1 MAWLYCAA
9 HGRECESAVKRRQ
22 ADIRRDGE
30 SVLIVKGKL
39 ISGPWRCD
47 SCNAELHKG
56 CTAYLYAA
64 YPRHI
69 TEAMDEY
76 GFEMERDYFTLT
88 GEDRIALYGTAWPG
102 GTLAQML
109 GRSRVTAGLPP
120 KPPGAV
126 GDRAVHAEAIRP
138 GTGIGH
144 RRHRRGGRRGAGDVP
159 DAGLP
164 PIYLLRTA
172 GSCPE
177 CGDAMHVYTLGCHAF
192 RPDDDPRPID
202 VFHFLRRIESV
213 PEEVTK
219 LLAARC
225 PGYTPDRTREGEKP
239 YLMNH
244 CVCGAKLD
252 DDFLHGDVGAA
263 FYPDTPERYGNIK
276 LVLLP
281 IDEAIPVTSSWTIGG
296 DEYLKF
302 DAVEDWQALDA

>member
-1 MAWLYCAA
+1 MGNSRPASPRGAKPVASCWPSATVA
-9 HGRECESAVKRRQ
+9 VRTTSEGRGYGLALLRRPWPRMRRRAVKRRQ

-144 RRHRRGGRRGAGDVP
+144 RRHRRRRTT
-159 DAGLP
+159 
-164 PIYLLRTA
+164 R
-172 GSCPE
+172 SRK
-177 CGDAMHVYTLGCHAF
+177 MH
-192 RPDDDPRPID
+192 PM
-202 VFHFLRRIESV
+202 LRRASTAPAAHCRELPAMVRMRCTSIRWAATPSG
-213 PEEVTK
+213 PTTIPGSLTCSTSCARSRACRRRATK
-219 LLAARC
+219 LLAAGGC
-225 PGYTPDRTREGEKP
+225 
-239 YLMNH
+239 
-244 CVCGAKLD
+244 
-252 DDFLHGDVGAA
+252 AA
-263 FYPDTPERYGNIK
+263 
-276 LVLLP
+276 
-281 IDEAIPVTSSWTIGG
+281 A
-296 DEYLKF
+296 
-302 DAVEDWQALDA
+302 